1 MENKPSGL
9 FNLESK
15 VIELLNKLK
24 ENHLEMR
31 TLKEQNVLL
40 SDQKTILETELKALK
55 EENKALKIAN
65 NLLGSNE
72 GKTQTKA
79 KINSLIKEVDYCI
92 SRITELNWDE
102 WFAKNKTDD
111 SQ

>member
-1 MENKPSGL
+1 MENKPPGL
-9 FNLESK
+9 FKLESK

-92 SRITELNWDE
+92 SRIIELN
-102 WFAKNKTDD
+102 
-111 SQ
+111 

>member
-9 FNLESK
+9 FKLESK

-40 SDQKTILETELKALK
+40 SDQKSIVETELKALK

>member
-40 SDQKTILETELKALK
+40 SDQKTTLETELKELK

-92 SRITELNWDE
+92 SRITELN
-102 WFAKNKTDD
+102 
-111 SQ
+111 

>member
-9 FNLESK
+9 FKLESK

-40 SDQKTILETELKALK
+40 SDQKSIVETELKALK

-92 SRITELNWDE
+92 SRITELN
-102 WFAKNKTDD
+102 
-111 SQ
+111 

>member
-24 ENHLEMR
+24 ANHLEMR
-31 TLKEQNVLL
+31 TLKEQNELL
-40 SDQKTILETELKALK
+40 SDQKTTLETELKVLK
-55 EENKALKIAN
+55 EENKSLKIAN

-92 SRITELNWDE
+92 SRITELN
-102 WFAKNKTDD
+102 
-111 SQ
+111 

>member
-9 FNLESK
+9 FKLESK

-40 SDQKTILETELKALK
+40 SDQKTTLETELKELK
-55 EENKALKIAN
+55 EENKALKVAN

-92 SRITELNWDE
+92 SRITELN
-102 WFAKNKTDD
+102 
-111 SQ
+111 

>member
-40 SDQKTILETELKALK
+40 SDQKTTLETELKELK
-55 EENKALKIAN
+55 EENKALKVAN

-92 SRITELNWDE
+92 SRITELN
-102 WFAKNKTDD
+102 
-111 SQ
+111 